1 MFRVCSKAYKT
12 ATLYL
17 CTEMRTKI
25 YSIYGKKLFLN
36 QYSSEETVIGQESVE
51 SVLGEKESVEKDWE
65 NRQVLRWGVR
75 VRESWTH
82 GW

>member
-1 MFRVCSKAYKT
+1 
-12 ATLYL
+12 
-17 CTEMRTKI
+17 MRTKI

-65 NRQVLRWGVR
+65 NRQVLRWGVK
-75 VRESWTH
+75 E
-82 GW
+82 